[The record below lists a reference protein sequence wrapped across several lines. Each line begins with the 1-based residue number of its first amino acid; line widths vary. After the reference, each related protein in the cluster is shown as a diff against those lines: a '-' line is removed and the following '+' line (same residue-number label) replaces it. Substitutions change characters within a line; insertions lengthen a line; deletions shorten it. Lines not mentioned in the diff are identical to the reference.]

1 MIDNYSARLSGSK
14 RALIALLASSA
25 VFAVGCVNLSTTIP
39 MSANPLSSPA
49 DLSGKIHG
57 GNQPVVGATVTLW
70 YAGQSGPAIL
80 AATTT
85 TDSGGF
91 FSFSKDTV
99 NGNTDSGN
107 QYSCPLNSDPLV
119 YVVSKGGNTQNNG
132 IATQSNSA
140 AAFIAI
146 YGDCKELSASN
157 FVYMSEVT
165 TAATMAAAV
174 QFFDPNT
181 DTLVADGTGQ
191 QKIVVDEIPATIAL
205 LANSATGLAVTS
217 TNLSPIPGANV
228 ASGVTVTAVPESGK
242 LNVIANIISA
252 CINGA
257 TSGNAACNTL
267 FASAVPPQP
276 NTTNLNGSYPSS
288 TTDTLQALYYMFT
301 NPTNGQGSTGATN
314 LAALFSLAG
323 GVGAPYQPAA
333 SQPTDWTLAV
343 AYVGSGTCGT
353 PTGGTGDFINA
364 PVDINID
371 GHDNVWIANSET
383 GGNLSAISQAGAPV
397 ACVNLDPGSS
407 NDGAVIDSSAN
418 VWYAAGTTMYRYNP
432 NTRATLAFP
441 VGVSPLAVTADG
453 VGNVYFSSASGSVG
467 SLYQIPG
474 AATAVAAVAP
484 VQISN
489 QVGPNPIRMMP
500 SFKGT
505 ATLGDI
511 WLSTGSTSVA
521 QVTAGTGPGSMGG
534 FVTNLIPA
542 VSESSY
548 GLVVARNSVFVADG
562 INGDINWLVFN
573 GTDWVSA
580 SGWPF
585 TNSASAGI
593 SGPTGITID
602 GRANTWI
609 PDSGSPS
616 LSEISLFGPIALSPS
631 TGYVKS
637 TSDLNASLATAVDQA
652 GNVWVAGSGNHF
664 ITEFVGAGVPI
675 YQPFAVGI
683 ANGRFQQ
690 IP

>member
-1 MIDNYSARLSGSK
+1 MIRNYSARLSGSK

-25 VFAVGCVNLSTTIP
+25 VVMVGCSSMSTTAP
-39 MSANPLSSPA
+39 LSANPLSTPA
-49 DLSGKIHG
+49 ALSGKIHG

-70 YAGQSGPAIL
+70 YAGQSGPAVL

-91 FSFSKDTV
+91 FGFSKDPV
-99 NGNTDSGN
+99 NGNTDTGN
-107 QYSCPLNSDPLV
+107 QFSCPSNSDPLV
-119 YVVSKGGNTQNNG
+119 YVVSRGGNTQNNG

-146 YGDCKELSASN
+146 YGDCRELTASN

-181 DTLVADGTGQ
+181 DTLRADGTGQ
-191 QKIVVDEIPATIAL
+191 QKIVVDQLSSTIAL
-205 LANSATGLAVTS
+205 LANSTTGLAVS
-217 TNLSPIPGANV
+217 TTNIAPIGGTNV
-228 ASGVTVTAVPESGK
+228 ASGVTVTAVPEAGK
-242 LNVIANIISA
+242 LNLIGNIISA

-257 TSGNAACNTL
+257 TSANAACNTL
-267 FASAVPPQP
+267 FASAVPAQA
-276 NTTNLNGSYPSS
+276 NTTSLNGSYPST

-301 NPTNGQGSTGATN
+301 NPTNGQGSTGTTN
-314 LAALFSLAG
+314 LAALYSLAG

-343 AYVGSGTCGT
+343 AYISSGTCGT

-371 GHDNVWIANSET
+371 GHDDVWIANSQT
-383 GGNLSAISQAGAPV
+383 GGNLSAISQAGAPI
-397 ACVNLDPGSS
+397 ACVNFDAGAS
-407 NDGAVIDSSAN
+407 NDGAVLDSTGKIWFS
-418 VWYAAGTTMYRYNP
+418 AGTTMYRYNQD
-432 NTRATLAFP
+432 TRATLAFP
-441 VGVSPLAVTADG
+441 VGVSPLAITADG

-484 VQISN
+484 IQISN

-500 SFKGT
+500 SYKGP
-505 ATLGDI
+505 AVLGDI

-548 GLVVARNSVFVADG
+548 GLAVSRSSIFVADG
-562 INGDINWLVFN
+562 INGDINQLVFN
-573 GTDWVSA
+573 GTNWVSA

-585 TNSASAGI
+585 TSTAAGI
-593 SGPTGITID
+593 SGPTDISID
-602 GRANTWI
+602 GRGNTWI
-609 PDSGSPS
+609 PNSGSAS
-616 LSEISLFGPIALSPS
+616 LSEISLFGPNALSPA
-631 TGYVKS
+631 TGYMKP